1 MGMIFH
7 WGGFLKQI
15 RGFDDRFLKQIRGVD
30 ERFFEVIC
38 FGYREAQHLDARI
51 CAVEKLFSKI
61 SQNSLEKLESS
72 LSKGPVFHSLHRY

>member
-7 WGGFLKQI
+7 WGDFLKQI
-15 RGFDDRFLKQIRGVD
+15 RGP
-30 ERFFEVIC
+30 FFEVIC
-38 FGYREAQHLDARI
+38 FGYREAEHLDARI

-72 LSKGPVFHSLHRY
+72 LK